1 LSRRTFLLVKVGY
14 IRGTAFALG
23 LSLCA
28 EAAVAGPEDSNLAA
42 VKAVCGRCHG
52 EGQFMDE
59 PRSWARW
66 NDVFREMTLRG
77 ATGTQMQLEQVTTY
91 FLDHLT
97 TLNVNTDSAEDI
109 AWVLD
114 ISEDAAERIVEN
126 RRRKPFSS
134 LAQLVRVPG
143 VNRARLEML
152 QHRIE
157 F

>member
-1 LSRRTFLLVKVGY
+1 VKVGF
-14 IRGTAFALG
+14 IRATVLALG
-23 LSLCA
+23 LRVCVDPA
-28 EAAVAGPEDSNLAA
+28 IAAPEDPNLSA

-52 EGQFMDE
+52 EGQFMDK

-66 NDVFREMTLRG
+66 NDIFREMTLRG
-77 ATGTQMQLEQVTTY
+77 ATGTQMQLEQVTAY

-109 AWVLD
+109 SWVLD
-114 ISEDAAERIVEN
+114 ISEAEARQIVEK
-126 RRRKPFSS
+126 RRTKRFSS
-134 LAQLVRVPG
+134 LAELDTVPG

-152 QHRIE
+152 RPPIE